1 MRYLVLVM
9 AALVAACDPGL
20 PPGDMPDLGDPDAVD
35 PGDDPG
41 DSKFDGPGTA
51 PGTTLVLRGTIL
63 TMDEARG
70 ANDVIDGAVV
80 IVGGKIQKILAASDP
95 LPTGSGVTVLP
106 SATGASDWVISP
118 GMINLHNHHAYNT
131 ARIYTELPL
140 YQNTYQ
146 WRDEDYYESWI
157 QAPKRMF
164 TNASAE
170 ATSLGLPAQTK
181 RIGYAGLEGRYSE
194 VKEIISGTTSTQG
207 SYFGLTI
214 PSAYGLTLARNLDS
228 TNFGKRRVSQASL
241 GILVANFDPRPL
253 AAKFAANSL
262 DAWLVH
268 LLEGTD
274 QVSRDEFDC
283 LKAMGLVQK
292 QLVIIHGTALTPAQ
306 LGQMADV
313 GAKLVIS
320 PTDNLMYYGQTPDVE
335 TAWKLGMN
343 VSLGTDWSSA
353 GAKNLLSELKVLDL
367 MNKQAYHSVLTDR
380 DIIKMVTANPADAIG
395 WTGYVGRIRPGLYAD
410 LAVFTRRTTG
420 TAYRALIDGGE
431 KDVRLVM
438 VGGDPLYGDVDVMT
452 TLKPTDH
459 EQLSTGCGFTKAID
473 VTSSDVRV
481 EARQLTYAELHDTLQ
496 AALQFDPAWVA
507 EHWDAA
513 RTAGWTPAQITTQM
527 KKTFPLGLAAR
538 DLDPL
543 MVCEDTGFR
552 NELKVDANIRTAYAG
567 ICLDLS
573 KWYTTA
579 KTNRCAAA
587 PAKPP
592 LVTVAQHPGTVPERP
607 AAWCA
612 MQNWTGTT
620 LPKPPKK

>member
-1 MRYLVLVM
+1 M
-9 AALVAACDPGL
+9 D
-20 PPGDMPDLGDPDAVD
+20 GDPDDQLD
-35 PGDDPG
+35 PGEDPG
-41 DSKFDGPGTA
+41 DSKFDGPGTTA
-51 PGTTLVLRGTIL
+51 GTTLVLRGTIL
-63 TMDEARG
+63 TMDESLG
-70 ANDVIDGAVV
+70 ANDVVTGAVV
-80 IVGGKIQKILAASDP
+80 IVGGKIQKILGANDP
-95 LPTGSGVTVLP
+95 LPTGAGVTVLP
-106 SATGASDWVISP
+106 SATGPTDWVISP
-118 GMINLHNHHAYNT
+118 GMINMHNHHAYNT

-164 TNASAE
+164 TGASADPV
-170 ATSLGLPAQTK
+170 SLGLPASQK

-253 AAKFAANSL
+253 AAKFKANAI

-283 LKAMGLVQK
+283 LKAMGLLQK
-292 QLVIIHGTALTPAQ
+292 QLVIIHGTALTASQ
-306 LGQMADV
+306 LGEMAAV
-313 GAKLVIS
+313 GAKLVVS
-320 PTDNLMYYGQTPDVE
+320 PTDNLMYYGHTPDLE

-367 MNKQAYHSVLTDR
+367 LNKQLYHSVLKDR
-380 DIIKMVTANPADAIG
+380 DMVKMVTANPADAIG
-395 WTGYVGRIRPGLYAD
+395 WSGYVGRIKPGLYAD
-410 LAVFTRRTTG
+410 LAVYTKRPAAGRTAVS
-420 TAYRALIDGGE
+420 AYRALIDAGE
-431 KDVRLVM
+431 DDVRLVM

-459 EQLSTGCGFTKAID
+459 EQLSTTCGFTKAID
-473 VTSSDVRV
+473 VTSSDARV
-481 EARQLTYAELHDTLQ
+481 EARQLTYAELRDTLQ
-496 AALQFDPAWVA
+496 AALQFDPAWIA
-507 EHWDAA
+507 EHWDVA
-513 RTAGWTPAQITTQM
+513 RTGSWTPAQITTQM

-543 MVCEDTGFR
+543 MVCEDEGYR
-552 NELKVDANIRTAYAG
+552 NELKADANIRTAYTG
-567 ICLDLS
+567 MCLDIS

-579 KTNRCAAA
+579 TTNRCAAA
-587 PAKPP
+587 PAMPT
-592 LVTVAQHPGTVPERP
+592 LVTVEAHPGTVPQRP

-620 LPKPPKK
+620 LPKPPRQ